1 MTVIYSPSIPPVRA
15 AFLGTAKG
23 RKLEPS
29 PAAGTALI
37 TATVS
42 DVDPGKR
49 VLLERSSA
57 ALRLPTSLRRVD
69 TQAGEANQGG

>member
-1 MTVIYSPSIPPVRA
+1 MGA
-15 AFLGTAKG
+15 AKA

-29 PAAGTALI
+29 PAASAAPV
-37 TATVS
+37 TATIS

-49 VLLERSSA
+49 VLLERSSTV
-57 ALRLPTSLRRVD
+57 LRLPTSLRRVG

>member
-1 MTVIYSPSIPPVRA
+1 MAVIYSPSIPLAQA
-15 AFLGTAKG
+15 AFLGAAKA
-23 RKLEPS
+23 RKLKPS
-29 PAAGTALI
+29 PAAS

-57 ALRLPTSLRRVD
+57 ALRLPTSLQRVD
-69 TQAGEANQGG
+69 AQAGETNQGG